1 MIASSIKD
9 NLKLLSAHRI
19 YANRP
24 PLRGSKKKRLDH
36 SLQTVR
42 RYAAQMRGGDG
53 EMGRGGEKRL
63 HCYKQDA
70 AARLSNVQP
79 QTYKKRDVTRL
90 SKKSMDFHPERS
102 VVDAICL

>member
-53 EMGRGGEKRL
+53 EIGGGGGGEKRL

-79 QTYKKRDVTRL
+79 QIYKKRAFTRL
-90 SKKSMDFHPERS
+90 SKEPRIFTLRGAS
-102 VVDAICL
+102 